1 METMKKLVF
10 IIAAIVCFSNTSIGQ
25 EDDYRKKLLLG
36 IKAGGNYSNV
46 YDEESQNFNADSK
59 YGLAAGAFLSIP
71 IGRYLGVQPEV
82 LFSQKGFH
90 ASGNNYSFTRTTNYL
105 DVPVLVAF
113 KPAEFLT
120 ILGGPQYSYLMKQH
134 DRFDS
139 PLVNIEQQ
147 HEFENDNI
155 RKNILCFVGGVD
167 FNFRRFVFG
176 ARAGWDVQHN
186 NGDGTSSD
194 PRYKN
199 VWYQGTIGLRF

>member
-1 METMKKLVF
+1 MEIMKKIVF
-10 IIAAIVCFSNTSIGQ
+10 IIAAIFCLTINSIAQ
-25 EDDYRKKLLLG
+25 ENDYRKKLLFG

-46 YDEESQNFNADSK
+46 YDEESQDFNADPK
-59 YGLAAGAFLSIP
+59 YGFTAGAFLSIP

-90 ASGNNYSFTRTTNYL
+90 ASGSNYSFTRTTDYL
-105 DVPVLVAF
+105 DVPLLVAF

-120 ILGGPQYSYLMKQH
+120 ILGGPQYSYLMKQN

-139 PLVNIEQQ
+139 PLINIEQQ
-147 HEFENDNI
+147 QEFENDNI

-167 FNFRRFVFG
+167 FNLRRFVFG

-186 NGDGTSSD
+186 NGDGTSSN